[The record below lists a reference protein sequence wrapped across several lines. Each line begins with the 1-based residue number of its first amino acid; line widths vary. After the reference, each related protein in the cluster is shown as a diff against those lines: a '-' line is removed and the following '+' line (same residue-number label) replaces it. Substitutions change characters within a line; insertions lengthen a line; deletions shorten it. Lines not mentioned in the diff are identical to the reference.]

1 MEGWMGVLANLAGMS
16 VALYAVVVGAAWLG
30 QRHLMYVPNATRV
43 APATAGLT
51 DVDEHVL
58 TTSDGARVIV
68 WRTLAKAGRP
78 TILYLHGN
86 AGNLAGRADRFQ
98 RYQRQ
103 GFGLMMLSWR
113 GYSGSSGRPTE
124 ANNIADAEL
133 AYDTLVA
140 SGVRAEDVVVYGES
154 LGSGV
159 AIQLA
164 GSRHVGALVL
174 DAPYTSIVDVALL
187 SYPYLPVRPLLIDRY
202 ESDRHIAQVTAPV
215 LILHGE
221 RDAIIPVRMGRA
233 LYNLVRGE
241 KKLALFPEGG
251 HVDLDDYGAVE
262 VVTLWVSHV
271 RGKRPESGVGSD
283 PSRSPPH

>member
-1 MEGWMGVLANLAGMS
+1 MGMLINVAGMS
-16 VALYAVVVGAAWLG
+16 VALYGLVVGAAWLG

-43 APATAGLT
+43 PPAAAGLMG
-51 DVDEHVL
+51 VEELVL
-58 TTSDGARVIV
+58 TASDGAKLIAWHSPARD
-68 WRTLAKAGRP
+68 GRP

-113 GYSGSSGRPTE
+113 GYGGSTGRPTE
-124 ANNIADAEL
+124 ASNVADAIL
-133 AYDTLVA
+133 AFDALVA
-140 SGVRAEDVVVYGES
+140 SGAPAEDVVVYGES

-164 GSRHVGALVL
+164 GERRVGALVL

-187 SYPYLPVRPLLIDRY
+187 SYPYLPVRPLLLDRY
-202 ESDRHIAQVTAPV
+202 ESDQHIAKVTAPV

-221 RDAIIPVRMGRA
+221 RDSVIPVRMGRQ
-233 LYNLVRGE
+233 LHELVKGE
-241 KKLALFPEGG
+241 RKLVLFPDGG
-251 HVDLDDYGAVE
+251 HVDLDSYGAVE
-262 VVTLWVSHV
+262 TVTAWVSQVLGPKVAGH
-271 RGKRPESGVGSD
+271 GDGPDTSGA
-283 PSRSPPH
+283 PRH